1 MPRTVRF
8 LLGLK
13 SDFFQAQGR
22 CYFHGTIEFF
32 IGLSIWV
39 LCVCCPHKP
48 KHFPWELRNFWMRKC
63 ALSPCRISSLSFL
76 EKNWWCLLL
85 QSHALWED
93 RVNNEL
99 EEIIEAVLFKL
110 PYPLSAP
117 RSLFLPV
124 LTTLA
129 LCVAA
134 QLTEGSPMP
143 REGLKV
149 SRGEE
154 ECPAPSSLSLSA
166 GRRWCWEAGLGRKT
180 LRMQRLASPGKSPEL
195 GSSSGVHLCT
205 SYPFF
210 CPTDPQST

>member
-1 MPRTVRF
+1 M
-8 LLGLK
+8 
-13 SDFFQAQGR
+13 
-22 CYFHGTIEFF
+22 
-32 IGLSIWV
+32 
-39 LCVCCPHKP
+39 
-48 KHFPWELRNFWMRKC
+48 
-63 ALSPCRISSLSFL
+63 
-76 EKNWWCLLL
+76 L

-117 RSLFLPV
+117 RSLFLSV

-180 LRMQRLASPGKSPEL
+180 PRSRGSPALEKAQNW
-195 GSSSGVHLCT
+195 GVHLEFIFVLLIPFSAPLIPNLLSNQDPKCT
-205 SYPFF
+205 IVSPLLPLVILQPLSKPCLRFIAF
-210 CPTDPQST
+210 IHSKLTGL